1 MRKAI
6 SEGVVFSFFSY
17 FRKSHIKNPTMQISF
32 LEIKWTDVLDV
43 VLVTF
48 LLYYIYK
55 LVKGSVASRVFLGY
69 LLIYLF
75 YLIVKAIGLELLTR
89 ILEYFMGVG
98 AIALIVLF
106 QQEIRRFLLL
116 VGKSTSLA
124 NNQVF
129 AKLLGNQLEKENAT
143 PLKIVSDVA
152 KTMSSEFT
160 GGIIVLQKDDDLSK
174 FIDSGDIV
182 DAVLSKKM
190 LVTIFSQYSLL
201 NDGAAIINKGRIK
214 AAHCILPIASGDDL
228 PSNYGFRHRAALGI
242 SEATDAVAICISEEN
257 GKISLAIDGN
267 IKIVSAVELE
277 RELRRYFLNEIQ

>member
-1 MRKAI
+1 
-6 SEGVVFSFFSY
+6 
-17 FRKSHIKNPTMQISF
+17 MQIGF
-32 LEIKWTDVLDV
+32 LEIKWTDILDIT
-43 VLVTF
+43 LVAF

-55 LVKGSVASRVFLGY
+55 LVRGSVASRVFLGY

-116 VGKSTSLA
+116 VGKSTSLT
-124 NNQVF
+124 NNQFF
-129 AKLLGNQLEKENAT
+129 ANLLGTEVAPEEKY
-143 PLKIVSDVA
+143 PLKTIIDAA

-160 GGIIVLQKDDDLSK
+160 GGIIVIQKEDDLGK
-174 FIDSGDIV
+174 FAESGDAL
-182 DAVLSKKM
+182 DAVLSKK
-190 LVTIFSQYSLL
+190 LILSLFSQYSLL
-201 NDGAAIINKGRIK
+201 NDGAIIIDASRIK
-214 AAHCILPIASGDDL
+214 AAHCILPIANNDDL

-242 SEATDAVAICISEEN
+242 SEATDAAAICVSEEN

-267 IKIVSAVELE
+267 IKTVSVTELE
-277 RELRRYFLNEIQ
+277 RDLKAYFLK

>member
-1 MRKAI
+1 
-6 SEGVVFSFFSY
+6 
-17 FRKSHIKNPTMQISF
+17 MQIGF
-32 LEIKWTDVLDV
+32 LEIKWTDILDIT
-43 VLVTF
+43 LVAF

-55 LVKGSVASRVFLGY
+55 LVRGSVASRVFMGY

-116 VGKSTSLA
+116 VGKSTSLT
-124 NNQVF
+124 NNQLF
-129 AKLLGNQLEKENAT
+129 SNILGTEISPEEKY
-143 PLKIVSDVA
+143 PLKNVIEAA

-160 GGIIVLQKDDDLSK
+160 GGIIVIQKEDDLSK
-174 FIDSGDIV
+174 FAESGDVI
-182 DAVLSKKM
+182 DGVLSKK
-190 LVTIFSQYSLL
+190 LILSLFSQYSLL
-201 NDGAAIINKGRIK
+201 NDGALIINQNRIK
-214 AAHCILPIASGDDL
+214 AAHCILPIASNDDL

-242 SEATDAVAICISEEN
+242 SEATDAAAICVSEEN

-267 IKIVSAVELE
+267 IKTISVTELE
-277 RELRRYFLNEIQ
+277 RDLKAYFLK

>member
-1 MRKAI
+1 
-6 SEGVVFSFFSY
+6 
-17 FRKSHIKNPTMQISF
+17 MQIGF
-32 LEIKWTDVLDV
+32 LEIKWTDILDIT
-43 VLVTF
+43 LVAF

-55 LVKGSVASRVFLGY
+55 LVRGSVASRVFLGY

-116 VGKSTSLA
+116 VGKSTSLT
-124 NNQVF
+124 NNQFF
-129 AKLLGNQLEKENAT
+129 ANLLGTEVAPEEKY
-143 PLKIVSDVA
+143 PLKTIIDAA

-160 GGIIVLQKDDDLSK
+160 GGIIVIQKEDDLGK
-174 FIDSGDIV
+174 FAESGDAL
-182 DAVLSKKM
+182 DAVLSKK
-190 LVTIFSQYSLL
+190 LILSLFSQYSLL
-201 NDGAAIINKGRIK
+201 NDGAIIIDSSRIK
-214 AAHCILPIASGDDL
+214 AAHCILPIANSDDL

-242 SEATDAVAICISEEN
+242 SEATDAAAICVSEEN

-267 IKIVSAVELE
+267 IKTVSVTELE
-277 RELRRYFLNEIQ
+277 RDLKAYFLK

>member
-1 MRKAI
+1 
-6 SEGVVFSFFSY
+6 
-17 FRKSHIKNPTMQISF
+17 MQIGF
-32 LEIKWTDVLDV
+32 LEIKWTDILDIL
-43 VLVTF
+43 LVAF

-55 LVKGSVASRVFLGY
+55 LVRGSVASRVFLGY

-116 VGKSTSLA
+116 VGKSTTLT
-124 NNQVF
+124 NNQFF
-129 AKLLGNQLEKENAT
+129 ANLLGTEVTPEEKY
-143 PLKIVSDVA
+143 PLKTIIDAA

-160 GGIIVLQKDDDLSK
+160 GGIIVIQKEDDLGK
-174 FIDSGDIV
+174 FAESGDAL
-182 DAVLSKKM
+182 DAVLSKK
-190 LVTIFSQYSLL
+190 LILSLFSQYSLL
-201 NDGAAIINKGRIK
+201 NDGAIIIDGSRIK
-214 AAHCILPIASGDDL
+214 AAHCILPIANSDDL

-242 SEATDAVAICISEEN
+242 SEATDAAAICVSEEN

-267 IKIVSAVELE
+267 IKTVSVTELE
-277 RELRRYFLNEIQ
+277 RDLKAYFLK

>member
-1 MRKAI
+1 
-6 SEGVVFSFFSY
+6 
-17 FRKSHIKNPTMQISF
+17 MQIGF
-32 LEIKWTDVLDV
+32 LEIKWTDILDIT
-43 VLVTF
+43 LVAF

-55 LVKGSVASRVFLGY
+55 LVRGSVASRVFLGY

-116 VGKSTSLA
+116 VGKSTSLT
-124 NNQVF
+124 NNQFF
-129 AKLLGNQLEKENAT
+129 ANLLGTEVAPEEKY
-143 PLKIVSDVA
+143 PLKTIIDAA

-160 GGIIVLQKDDDLSK
+160 GGIIVIQKEDDLDK
-174 FIDSGDIV
+174 FTESGDAL
-182 DAVLSKKM
+182 DAVLSKK
-190 LVTIFSQYSLL
+190 LILSLFSQYSLL
-201 NDGAAIINKGRIK
+201 NDGAIIIDGNRIK
-214 AAHCILPIASGDDL
+214 AAHCILPIANNDDL

-242 SEATDAVAICISEEN
+242 SEATDAAAICVSEEN

-267 IKIVSAVELE
+267 IKTVSVTELE
-277 RELRRYFLNEIQ
+277 RDLKAYFLK

>member
-1 MRKAI
+1 
-6 SEGVVFSFFSY
+6 
-17 FRKSHIKNPTMQISF
+17 MQIGF
-32 LEIKWTDVLDV
+32 LEIKWTDILDIS
-43 VLVTF
+43 LVAF

-55 LVKGSVASRVFLGY
+55 LVRGSVASRVFLGY

-116 VGKSTSLA
+116 IGKSTSLT
-124 NNQVF
+124 NNQFF
-129 AKLLGNQLEKENAT
+129 ANLLGTEVVPEEKY
-143 PLKIVSDVA
+143 PLKTIIDAA

-160 GGIIVLQKDDDLSK
+160 GGIIVIQKEDDLGK
-174 FIDSGDIV
+174 FAESGDAL
-182 DAVLSKKM
+182 DAILSKK
-190 LVTIFSQYSLL
+190 LILSLFSQYSLL
-201 NDGAAIINKGRIK
+201 NDGAIIIDSSRIK
-214 AAHCILPIASGDDL
+214 AAHCILPIASSDDL

-242 SEATDAVAICISEEN
+242 SEATDAAAICVSEEN

-267 IKIVSAVELE
+267 IKTVSITELE
-277 RELRRYFLNEIQ
+277 RDLKAYFLK

>member
-1 MRKAI
+1 
-6 SEGVVFSFFSY
+6 
-17 FRKSHIKNPTMQISF
+17 MQIGF
-32 LEIKWTDVLDV
+32 LEIKWTDILDIS
-43 VLVTF
+43 LVAF

-55 LVKGSVASRVFLGY
+55 LVRGSVASRVFLGY

-116 VGKSTSLA
+116 VGKSTSLT
-124 NNQVF
+124 NNQFF
-129 AKLLGNQLEKENAT
+129 ANLLGTEVAPEEKY
-143 PLKIVSDVA
+143 PLKTIIDAA

-160 GGIIVLQKDDDLSK
+160 GGIIVIQKEDDLGK
-174 FIDSGDIV
+174 FAESGDAL
-182 DAVLSKKM
+182 DAVLSKK
-190 LVTIFSQYSLL
+190 LILSLFSQYSLL
-201 NDGAAIINKGRIK
+201 NDGAIIIDSSRIK
-214 AAHCILPIASGDDL
+214 AAHCILPIANNDDL

-242 SEATDAVAICISEEN
+242 SEATDAAAICVSEEN

-267 IKIVSAVELE
+267 IKTVSTTELE
-277 RELRRYFLNEIQ
+277 RDLKAYFLK

>member
-1 MRKAI
+1 
-6 SEGVVFSFFSY
+6 
-17 FRKSHIKNPTMQISF
+17 MQIGF
-32 LEIKWTDVLDV
+32 LEIKWTDILDIT
-43 VLVTF
+43 LVAF

-55 LVKGSVASRVFLGY
+55 LVRGSVASRVFTGY

-116 VGKSTSLA
+116 IGKSTTLT
-124 NNQVF
+124 NNQIF
-129 AKLLGNQLEKENAT
+129 ANIMGTEVPLDDSF
-143 PLKIVSDVA
+143 PLKTIVDSA

-160 GGIIVLQKDDDLSK
+160 GGIIVIQKEDDLSK
-174 FIDSGDIV
+174 FTESGDSI
-182 DAVLSKKM
+182 DAVLSKK
-190 LVTIFSQYSLL
+190 LILSLFSQYSLL
-201 NDGAAIINKGRIK
+201 NDGAIIINNNRIM
-214 AAHCILPIASGDDL
+214 AAHCILPIANNDDL

-242 SEATDAVAICISEEN
+242 SEATDAAAICISEEN

-267 IKIVSAVELE
+267 IKIVTAAELE
-277 RELRRYFLNEIQ
+277 RDLKTYFFNKN

>member
-1 MRKAI
+1 MWLFR
-6 SEGVVFSFFSY
+6 FFCT
-17 FRKSHIKNPTMQISF
+17 FANHTLKIPTMQISF
-32 LEIKWTDVLDV
+32 LEIKWTDILDV
-43 VLVTF
+43 ALVTF

-55 LVKGSVASRVFLGY
+55 LVKGSVASRVFMGY

-116 VGKSTSLA
+116 IGKSTSLT
-124 NNQVF
+124 NNKFF
-129 AKLLGNQLEKENAT
+129 AKLLGNELEKESAT
-143 PLKIVSDVA
+143 PLKIVSEAA

-160 GGIIVLQKDDDLSK
+160 GGIIVLQKEDDLSK
-174 FIDSGDIV
+174 FIESGDIV
-182 DAVLSKKM
+182 DAILSKKM
-190 LVTIFSQYSLL
+190 LITLFSQYSLL
-201 NDGAAIINKGRIK
+201 NDGAVIISKGRIR

-267 IKIVSAVELE
+267 IKTVSAVELE

>member
-1 MRKAI
+1 
-6 SEGVVFSFFSY
+6 
-17 FRKSHIKNPTMQISF
+17 MQIGF
-32 LEIKWTDVLDV
+32 LEIKWTDILDIT
-43 VLVTF
+43 LVAF

-55 LVKGSVASRVFLGY
+55 LVRGSVASRVFLGY

-116 VGKSTSLA
+116 VGKSTSLT
-124 NNQVF
+124 NNQFF
-129 AKLLGNQLEKENAT
+129 ANLLGTEVIPEEKF
-143 PLKIVSDVA
+143 PLKTVIDAA

-160 GGIIVLQKDDDLSK
+160 GGIIVIQKEDDLGK
-174 FIDSGDIV
+174 FAESGDAL
-182 DAVLSKKM
+182 DAVLSKK
-190 LVTIFSQYSLL
+190 LILSLFSQYSLL
-201 NDGAAIINKGRIK
+201 NDGAIIIDSSRIK
-214 AAHCILPIASGDDL
+214 AAHCILPIANNDDL

-242 SEATDAVAICISEEN
+242 SEATDAAAICVSEEN

-267 IKIVSAVELE
+267 IKTVSVTELE
-277 RELRRYFLNEIQ
+277 RDLKAYFLK

>member
-1 MRKAI
+1 
-6 SEGVVFSFFSY
+6 
-17 FRKSHIKNPTMQISF
+17 MQIGF
-32 LEIKWTDVLDV
+32 LEVKWTDILDIT
-43 VLVTF
+43 LVAF

-55 LVKGSVASRVFLGY
+55 LVRGSVASRVFLGY

-116 VGKSTSLA
+116 VGKSTSLT
-124 NNQVF
+124 NNQF
-129 AKLLGNQLEKENAT
+129 FSNLLGTEINSNEKF
-143 PLKIVSDVA
+143 PLKSIIEAA

-160 GGIIVLQKDDDLSK
+160 GGIIVIQKEDDLSK
-174 FIDSGDIV
+174 FAESGDVI
-182 DAVLSKKM
+182 DGVLSKK
-190 LVTIFSQYSLL
+190 LILSLFSQYSLL
-201 NDGAAIINKGRIK
+201 NDGALIINQNRIK
-214 AAHCILPIASGDDL
+214 AAHCILPIASNDDL

-242 SEATDAVAICISEEN
+242 SEATDAAAICISEEN

-267 IKIVSAVELE
+267 INTVSVTELE
-277 RELRRYFLNEIQ
+277 RDLKAYFLK

>member
-1 MRKAI
+1 
-6 SEGVVFSFFSY
+6 
-17 FRKSHIKNPTMQISF
+17 MQIGF
-32 LEIKWTDVLDV
+32 LEIKWTDILDIL
-43 VLVTF
+43 LVAF

-55 LVKGSVASRVFLGY
+55 LVRGSVASRVFLGY

-116 VGKSTSLA
+116 VGKSTTLT
-124 NNQVF
+124 NNQFF
-129 AKLLGNQLEKENAT
+129 ANLLGTEVAPEEKY
-143 PLKIVSDVA
+143 PLKTIIDAA

-160 GGIIVLQKDDDLSK
+160 GGIIVIQKEDDLGK
-174 FIDSGDIV
+174 FAESGDPL
-182 DAVLSKKM
+182 DAVLSKK
-190 LVTIFSQYSLL
+190 LILSLFSQYSLL
-201 NDGAAIINKGRIK
+201 NDGAIIIDSSRIK
-214 AAHCILPIASGDDL
+214 AAHCILPIANNDDL

-242 SEATDAVAICISEEN
+242 SEATDAAAICVSEEN

-267 IKIVSAVELE
+267 IKTVSITELE
-277 RELRRYFLNEIQ
+277 RDLKAYFLK

>member
-1 MRKAI
+1 
-6 SEGVVFSFFSY
+6 
-17 FRKSHIKNPTMQISF
+17 MQIGF
-32 LEIKWTDVLDV
+32 LEIKWTDILDIT
-43 VLVTF
+43 LVAF

-55 LVKGSVASRVFLGY
+55 LVRGSVASRVFLGY

-116 VGKSTSLA
+116 VGKSTSLT
-124 NNQVF
+124 NNQFF
-129 AKLLGNQLEKENAT
+129 ANLLGTEVVPEEKY
-143 PLKIVSDVA
+143 PLKNIIDAA

-160 GGIIVLQKDDDLSK
+160 GGIIVIQKEDDLGK
-174 FIDSGDIV
+174 FAESGDAL
-182 DAVLSKKM
+182 DAVLSKK
-190 LVTIFSQYSLL
+190 LILSLFSQYSLL
-201 NDGAAIINKGRIK
+201 NDGAIIIDSSRIK
-214 AAHCILPIASGDDL
+214 AAHCILPIANNDDL

-242 SEATDAVAICISEEN
+242 SEATDAAAICVSEEN

-267 IKIVSAVELE
+267 IKTVSVNELE
-277 RELRRYFLNEIQ
+277 RDLKAYFLK

>member
-1 MRKAI
+1 MPK
-6 SEGVVFSFFSY
+6 GVAFSFFLY

-32 LEIKWTDVLDV
+32 LEIKWTDILDI

-116 VGKSTSLA
+116 VGKSTSLT
-124 NNQVF
+124 NNKF
-129 AKLLGNQLEKENAT
+129 LAKLVGNHLENESAA
-143 PLKIVSDVA
+143 PLKIVA
-152 KTMSSEFT
+152 EATRTMSSEFT
-160 GGIIVLQKDDDLSK
+160 GGIIVLQKEDDLSK
-174 FIDSGDIV
+174 FIESGDII

-201 NDGAAIINKGRIK
+201 SDGAVIINKGRIK